1 MTTYPNQ
8 RIIHVNKEQMNVDFL
23 QIQNEHWYAAAK
35 ELTPSCFKVYLF
47 IAANAD
53 NYDLA
58 YSPKAISASLGI
70 SYQVASECFNVLEKK
85 GYLVHKQGN
94 VYDFYT
100 TPCKVQTPVKYRD
113 DPRKEQGIPPVK
125 YRDDPRKEQGEIYN
139 TYKTYTIN
147 NAGETSSPHLRKRFS
162 EEIPF
167 SNNSTVK
174 NAQPP
179 QAAAAPKPR
188 KRSGLE
194 AQLLEYIDSL
204 SYSDAVKQEL
214 KNWIYSVGLKG
225 KCSVAQLRAN
235 FESIETACNGN
246 DAMIKESINYSFR
259 GNYFPFYP
267 PRPQNTSRTTASN
280 NYQPNVQYK
289 KADLSNLCDEA
300 Y

>member
-35 ELTPSCFKVYLF
+35 ELTPNCFKVYLF

-58 YSPKAISASLGI
+58 YSPKAISTSLGI
-70 SYQVASECFNVLEKK
+70 NYEGARACFDVLEEK

-100 TPCKVQTPVKYRD
+100 TPCKVQTPVNNRD
-113 DPRKEQGIPPVK
+113 DPCKK
-125 YRDDPRKEQGEIYN
+125 QGEIYN
-139 TYKTYTIN
+139 IYKTHTIN
-147 NAGETSSPHLRKRFS
+147 NVGETSSPHLRKRFS